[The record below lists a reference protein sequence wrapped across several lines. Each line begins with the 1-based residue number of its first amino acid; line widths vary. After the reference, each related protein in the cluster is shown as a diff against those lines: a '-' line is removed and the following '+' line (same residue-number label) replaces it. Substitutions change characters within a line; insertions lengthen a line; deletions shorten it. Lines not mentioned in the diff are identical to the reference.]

1 MKTIKRIS
9 IRLMAIAA
17 VAICFALPANAQI
30 NPNLYFNVDWQFNAP
45 LKNHFSDKASG
56 WGMNF
61 EGGYY
66 VAPKFGVGLFLNY
79 HTNNEYIPRETFMI
93 SQTGTLT
100 TDQQHTIF
108 QLPFGANLKY
118 RFTTSMVQPYIAVKL
133 GANYSKMSSSFTWLR
148 ETDDNWGFYV
158 SPEIGLNIYPFANNG
173 LGFHIAAFY
182 SYSTNKGSVLHYDI
196 DKLNNAGFRL
206 GIAF

>member
-1 MKTIKRIS
+1 MKTLKRIS
-9 IRLMAIAA
+9 IRLIALA
-17 VAICFALPANAQI
+17 VVAVCFALPAKAQI
-30 NPNLYFNVDWQFNAP
+30 NPNTYYNVDWQFNAP

-66 VAPKFGVGLFLNY
+66 VSPKFAIGAFLNY
-79 HTNNEYIPRETFMI
+79 HTNNEYVPRETFNI
-93 SQTGTLT
+93 SETSTIT

-108 QLPFGANLKY
+108 QLPFGATMKY
-118 RFTTSMVQPYIAVKL
+118 RFMTGVCQPYFGVKL
-133 GANYSKMSSSFTWLR
+133 GANYSKMSSSFSVLR
-148 ETDDNWGFYV
+148 VTDDNWGFYV
-158 SPEIGLNIYPFANNG
+158 SPELGVNIYPFANNG
-173 LGFHIAAFY
+173 IGFHLAAFY
-182 SYSTNKGSVLHYDI
+182 SYSTNKATVLHYNV